1 MAFLRGCT
9 SDVPTSGG
17 QVSESG
23 RVQVPQIRAE
33 TYEMKITFL
42 GNSLEVQWLGL
53 GAFTAMGLGLI
64 EPMSG
69 PKILQD
75 TWCGKK
81 KKKIKTLLD
90 KYEWEGWIELSLDPR
105 GSQEV
110 GKDGWERGLRP

>member
-53 GAFTAMGLGLI
+53 GAFTAVVQVQSLVKELRSCKLYGAA
-64 EPMSG
+64 
-69 PKILQD
+69 KR
-75 TWCGKK
+75 TKT
-81 KKKIKTLLD
+81 KKIKRLVCKIKNGRYMYQNST
-90 KYEWEGWIELSLDPR
+90 
-105 GSQEV
+105 
-110 GKDGWERGLRP
+110 